1 MAPASDDANH
11 PGSSRDDMQDRK
23 AHKVAG
29 FTDDTHSAAVSAG
42 GLIFVSAQTGAGP
55 DGKLVGADVAAQTT
69 RALERLGHA
78 LASAGSSL
86 AQTVSVNAYLK
97 QVSDF
102 DAMNVAYRQ
111 VFADKQPVRTT
122 VCTDLPGGALIAF
135 SAIAVPDGV
144 TREVLHPAGWM
155 KSPRPYSFIV
165 RAGGFVFLAGL
176 VSRRGTDDQ
185 PVPGPITVQTKQVL
199 DNAAVLLKTAGLTFD
214 DVVAAR
220 VFVTD
225 DTLFNDMNDTY
236 RTYFLTDP
244 PARAT
249 AVASLVSSG
258 TSVEITLIASTMGK
272 QVLGP
277 AVSPSLPLSTAVRT
291 GDLLF
296 LSGVLGNTEATAND
310 VAAQSREILTRI
322 KRTLDTAGVSFN
334 HVVENTIY
342 MTDVWQQ
349 KKVDE
354 VTRSVFAADPPART
368 LVGTSLVTR
377 AGLVEMMMTASG
389 R

>member
-55 DGKLVGADVAAQTT
+55 DGKLTGADVASQTS

-102 DAMNVAYRQ
+102 EAMNVAYRQ
-111 VFADKQPVRTT
+111 VFTEKQPVRTT
-122 VCTDLPGGALIAF
+122 VCADLPGGALIAF

-144 TREVLHPAGWM
+144 AREVLHPAGWM

-165 RAGGFVFLAGL
+165 RAGGFAFLSGL

-185 PVPGPITVQTKQVL
+185 SVPGPITVQTKQVL
-199 DNAAVLLKTAGLTFD
+199 DNAAVLLKTAGLSFD
-214 DVVAAR
+214 DVVASR

-225 DTLFNDMNDTY
+225 DSLFNDMNDTY
-236 RTYFLTDP
+236 RTYFMTDT

-249 AVASLVSSG
+249 AVAALVSSG

-296 LSGVLGNTEATAND
+296 LSGVLGNTDATAND

-322 KRTLDTAGVSFN
+322 KRTLDIAGVSFN